1 MGDDAVSGPAGVEE
15 LFATVV
21 RTVGESLDVASVDLW
36 TFSRDADSF
45 QCRAFWSR
53 ELPESPDTA
62 CVGTVVP
69 LDQSGDLRRLFLTGE
84 TVEHHVDDP
93 GISPAELAFLEQHGY
108 QSKIDAPLVA
118 GDEIVGVLSI
128 TESRG
133 VCRLAGDD
141 ERHFRNLRELS
152 AAALLAAGLIAR
164 SDERN
169 RGLRGLLDSARD
181 LAMSPEVRVAV
192 ERVQAEACGL
202 LPGIACSVGVLLRQA
217 DGTFAPPGLSAPEA
231 AAQATAGDALVKDA
245 VKRREPAAAKAPDGR
260 RRLVLPFVAAGAV
273 GGYLDVHASLLRSF
287 REDEIDLLRLLAD
300 QTGAALESGRAHRA
314 LESRSAID
322 AATGLFTTW
331 YLYERLYSEV
341 ARARRY
347 SQPLAL
353 VLADIDAFPE
363 WAAAHGAVAG
373 VAVHKAVTRMLKGC
387 LRDKVD
393 VACRDGDT
401 GFAFLLPHTGGLG
414 SGAGVVAE
422 RMREMV
428 ERTVVLDDDLGALGK
443 FTLSIGVAAFPQHAD
458 DADELVSAARES
470 LQVARAAGGDAV
482 RISANER

>member
-1 MGDDAVSGPAGVEE
+1 MSGSGGVEE

-21 RTVGESLDVASVDLW
+21 RTVGESLGVANVDLW
-36 TFSRDADSF
+36 TFSRDSDAF
-45 QCRAFWSR
+45 ECRAFWSR
-53 ELPESPDTA
+53 DEPTSPDFA

-69 LDQSGDLRRLFLTGE
+69 LAQSGDLRRLFLTGE

-93 GISPAELAFLEQHGY
+93 GLSPAELAFLEQHGY

-133 VCRLAGDD
+133 VRRLAGDD
-141 ERHFRNLRELS
+141 ERHFKSLRELS

-169 RGLRGLLDSARD
+169 RGLRGLLASARE
-181 LAMSPEVRVAV
+181 LAVSPEVRVAV
-192 ERVQAEACGL
+192 ERVQAEAAGL
-202 LPGIACSVGVLLRQA
+202 LPGIACTVEVLLRQA
-217 DGTFAPPGLSAPEA
+217 DGSYAPSGLSAPEA
-231 AAQATAGDALVKDA
+231 AAQATAGDALVRDA
-245 VKRREPAAAKAPDGR
+245 LERSGPAAARAPDGR
-260 RRLVLPFVAAGAV
+260 RRLVLPLAAAGGV
-273 GGYLDVHASLLRSF
+273 IGYLDVRASLVRSF
-287 REDEIDLLRLLAD
+287 RGDEIDLLRLLAD
-300 QTGAALESGRAHRA
+300 QTGAALELGRAHRS

-322 AATGLFTTW
+322 AASGLYTTW

-347 SQPLAL
+347 GQPLAL
-353 VLADIDAFPE
+353 VLTDIDDFPA
-363 WAAAHGAVAG
+363 WVAAHGADAG
-373 VAVHKAVTRMLKGC
+373 VAVHRAVTRMLKGC

-393 VACRDGDT
+393 VPCRDGDT

-428 ERTVVLDDDLGALGK
+428 ERTVVIDDDLGALGK
-443 FTLSIGVAAFPQHAD
+443 FTLSVGVAAFPQHAD
-458 DADELVSAARES
+458 EADELVSAARES
-470 LQVARAAGGDAV
+470 LQAARAAGGDAV

>member
-1 MGDDAVSGPAGVEE
+1 VSGSGGVEE

-21 RTVGESLDVASVDLW
+21 RTVGESLGVASVDLW
-36 TFSRDADSF
+36 TFSRDSDAF
-45 QCRAFWSR
+45 ECRAYWSR
-53 ELPESPDTA
+53 DEPTSPDSA

-69 LDQSGDLRRLFLTGE
+69 LVQSGDLRRLFLTGE

-93 GISPAELAFLEQHGY
+93 GLSPPELAFLEQHGY
-108 QSKIDAPLVA
+108 QSKIDAPLVV

-133 VCRLAGDD
+133 VCRLAGAD
-141 ERHFRNLRELS
+141 ERHFKSLRELS

-181 LAMSPEVRVAV
+181 LAVSPEVRVAV
-192 ERVQAEACGL
+192 ERVQAEASGL
-202 LPGIACSVGVLLRQA
+202 LPGIACTVGVLLRQA
-217 DGTFAPPGLSAPEA
+217 DGSFAPPGLSAHEA
-231 AAQATAGDALVKDA
+231 VAQASAGDALVKDA
-245 VKRREPAAAKAPDGR
+245 VQRREPAAAKAPDGR
-260 RRLVLPFVAAGAV
+260 RRLVLPFVAGGAV
-273 GGYLDVHASLLRSF
+273 SGYLDVRASLLRSF

-300 QTGAALESGRAHRA
+300 QTGAALESSLAHRA

-322 AATGLFTTW
+322 ASSGLFTTW

-347 SQPLAL
+347 NQPLAL
-353 VLADIDAFPE
+353 VLADIDDFSR
-363 WAAAHGAVAG
+363 WADVHGADAG

-393 VACRDGDT
+393 VACRDGET
-401 GFAFLLPHTGGLG
+401 GFAFLLPNTAGLG

-428 ERTVVLDDDLGALGK
+428 MRTVVIDDDLGALGK
-443 FTLSIGVAAFPQHAD
+443 FTLSVGVAAFPQHAD
-458 DADELVSAARES
+458 EADELVAAARES